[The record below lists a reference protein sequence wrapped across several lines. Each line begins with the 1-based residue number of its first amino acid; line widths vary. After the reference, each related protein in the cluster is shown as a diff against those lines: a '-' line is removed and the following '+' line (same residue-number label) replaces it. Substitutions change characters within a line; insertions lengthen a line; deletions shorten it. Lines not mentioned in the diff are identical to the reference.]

1 MSNAQTQSRALQ
13 VLKHFQSMLG
23 KRVSVSMASKQQ
35 RAYAVS
41 LWRFPDSSAWLT
53 RAEQKHSLA
62 LTWGSTAK
70 FPLHPR
76 AMLVGKGWMMLL
88 APRRALGC
96 GPPAAPSRHCQLCS
110 RAAVGQEG
118 EGAVAAPEISC
129 VRWRPCGVSAV
140 S

>member
-1 MSNAQTQSRALQ
+1 MH
-13 VLKHFQSMLG
+13 KHGPERCKCSSTF
-23 KRVSVSMASKQQ
+23 RVCWVNEYLFPWHQNS

-62 LTWGSTAK
+62 LTGGSTAK
-70 FPLHPR
+70 SPLHPR
-76 AMLVGKGWMMLL
+76 AMLVGKGWMMLP

-129 VRWRPCGVSAV
+129 LRWRPCGVSAV